1 MYNKPRV
8 DLKQNTITVIE
19 FKPTN
24 ALCSQRH
31 IATSKHLTWKLEL
44 QRRNGGFDYVTDFKL
59 TCFTAALK
67 APRMPAAPPQSLFIP
82 SMEVYQKENKTV
94 VFGKIGSLRDGPLV
108 MGGAGGEGNFRAAGS
123 FFRYQIPCMNIF
135 QG

>member
-1 MYNKPRV
+1 
-8 DLKQNTITVIE
+8 
-19 FKPTN
+19 
-24 ALCSQRH
+24 
-31 IATSKHLTWKLEL
+31 
-44 QRRNGGFDYVTDFKL
+44 
-59 TCFTAALK
+59 
-67 APRMPAAPPQSLFIP
+67 MPAAPPQSLFIP

-135 QG
+135 